1 MFILK
6 IHRNTT
12 VILTLLMFHSL
23 LETFVSFTEFNKSA
37 LTDQVNQEN
46 HTASGPRRQWLTES
60 QIFSPG
66 WSRRPYTSTRKVHK
80 LWITMKAA
88 INWVTHMTIL
98 LARQILVMSRTGR
111 TNTSFFWWWR
121 SL

>member
-46 HTASGPRRQWLTES
+46 HTASGPRRQ
-60 QIFSPG
+60 
-66 WSRRPYTSTRKVHK
+66 
-80 LWITMKAA
+80 
-88 INWVTHMTIL
+88 
-98 LARQILVMSRTGR
+98 
-111 TNTSFFWWWR
+111 
-121 SL
+121 